1 MDQKEYLLNDQQM
14 KNFIRDGYVTV
25 QTDLPVEFHA
35 AVFQQTENVF
45 EMEGNPGNNLL
56 PRIPMIQEVFD
67 DRWVNGALT
76 SVLGKDYY
84 LQPHRHCHYNPPNS
98 NGQNLHQDGGKRWSH
113 YTRWLL
119 ALYYP
124 QETPEELG
132 PTGIIP
138 KSHYYGNRDSINDEN
153 EIPLCGKAGTVTIT
167 NYDLWHRAMPNS
179 SSKKRYMMKF
189 LFARMSEPEVP
200 SWNNQDTEW
209 ASADISQS
217 DTENDVKMFHQV
229 WEWHCGQTNGNG
241 HFPSSV
247 TIPDSTKIRE
257 LVEVLGQ
264 DSEPKCI
271 DTAYAISEFGA
282 HAVPALVKQL
292 ESESEDIRR
301 YAFCALSA
309 IGKPAVSALITATQH
324 PDWWVRA
331 SAAETL
337 GNIGNSAQAAVPSLI
352 QALQDESEQVRQLAV
367 EALGTTGQHDSTAV
381 PDLALSLQ
389 DENERV
395 RRNSVLAL
403 ARLGRYAHQAV
414 NDLQMVLNDDNRYVR
429 GDAVHALRRID
440 TPEAREVL
448 IQFLLKSRWCPLTSK
463 ESGY

>member
-1 MDQKEYLLNDQQM
+1 MDQKESLLNDQQM

-25 QTDLPVEFHA
+25 QTDLPAKFHES
-35 AVFQQTENVF
+35 VFQQTENVF
-45 EMEGNPGNNLL
+45 EKEGNPGNNLL
-56 PRIPMIQEVFD
+56 PRIPIIQEVFD
-67 DRWVNGALT
+67 DRWVSGALT
-76 SVLGKDYY
+76 SILGTDYY

-138 KSHYYGNRDSINDEN
+138 TSHYYGNRESINDDN
-153 EIPLCGKAGTVTIT
+153 EVPLCGKAGTVTIT
-167 NYDLWHRAMPNS
+167 NYDLWHRAMPNY

-209 ASADISQS
+209 TSGDVSQADVEH
-217 DTENDVKMFHQV
+217 DAKMFQQV
-229 WEWHCGQTNGNG
+229 WKWHCGKSNGNG
-241 HFPSSV
+241 HYPSSV
-247 TIPDSTKIRE
+247 AKLDSNTIRE
-257 LVEVLGQ
+257 LVEGLGQ

-271 DTAYAISEFGA
+271 DVAYALSEFGA
-282 HAVPALVKQL
+282 KAVPALVKQL
-292 ESESEDIRR
+292 EDESEDIRR
-301 YAFCALSA
+301 HAFCALSA
-309 IGKPAVSALITATQH
+309 IGEPAVSALITATQH
-324 PDWWVRA
+324 QDWWVRA

-337 GNIGNSAQAAVPSLI
+337 GNIGTSARAAVPSLSR
-352 QALQDESEQVRQLAV
+352 ALQDESEQVRQSAA
-367 EALGTTGQHDSTAV
+367 EALGTTSQKDSMAV
-381 PDLALSLQ
+381 PGLALSLQ
-389 DENERV
+389 DVNEKV
-395 RRNSVLAL
+395 RGNSVLAL
-403 ARLGRYAHQAV
+403 ARLGPYAHQAV
-414 NDLQMVLNDDNRYVR
+414 NGLQMILNDSNRYVR

-463 ESGY
+463 ENGY